1 MNKEKLDPNMQ
12 IILDKADNVATDMLK
27 WLDEQI
33 MALGITDFDMRSS
46 LQYAIVKKMEEK
58 IQLPK

>member
-33 MALGITDFDMRSS
+33 IALGITDFDMRSS